1 MFSSPVFYVWLAW
14 LLALAVFAVI
24 RHRARQREE
33 LQREAR
39 RQQRETERGQRSD
52 IQGASHFASPPAA
65 DRLPRSTRTGT
76 CGDAQRKCSC
86 RRWSYQARVRP
97 GRDTR
102 SSDKHVTRT
111 PAVPP
116 IG

>member
-1 MFSSPVFYVWLAW
+1 MFSSPAFYVWLAW

-52 IQGASHFASPPAA
+52 IRGHRILPHPPRPIDYREQPVLAPVVTHSGSAA
-65 DRLPRSTRTGT
+65 VAAGPIKPESDP
-76 CGDAQRKCSC
+76 DAI
-86 RRWSYQARVRP
+86 P
-97 GRDTR
+97 D
-102 SSDKHVTRT
+102 
-111 PAVPP
+111 PATSV
-116 IG
+116 

>member
-14 LLALAVFAVI
+14 LLALAGFAVI

-52 IQGASHFASPPAA
+52 TRGRRTMPHPPRPTDYRDQLILVPVVTHSGSAA
-65 DRLPRSTRTGT
+65 VAAGPIKPESDP
-76 CGDAQRKCSC
+76 DAI
-86 RRWSYQARVRP
+86 P
-97 GRDTR
+97 D
-102 SSDKHVTRT
+102 
-111 PAVPP
+111 PATSM
-116 IG
+116 